1 MDPIIPGL
9 IGTGLFVSGFLYN
22 RWRLQYWRDIV
33 TLFDLHVQETSS
45 FWALR
50 PKIKAKSGPLQV
62 WISGSTHDKGGIKLV
77 VAIAGPPGF
86 YMLKIRRERPMTWR
100 PREIEMGDDSFDKR
114 FLIDGP
120 MRLVFMLLNAEVRRL
135 LSEADAMGTLEIS
148 GGELRVETVDRRLRE
163 ILPLLL
169 DIGRRFV
176 QRPDAVQRLGENA
189 TQDPEVGVRLKNLLL
204 LIGELPGEPGARE
217 VLRAACSDPSLEV
230 RLRAARELGAEGRGI
245 LMELAENP
253 EDDAVS
259 AQAVSVLGRELP
271 FERTK
276 SILVHSLRRRRSQT
290 ARACLESLGHSGAA
304 AEAVGVLSKVM
315 AREKGE
321 LATTAA
327 QALGTAGNPAA
338 EPSLI
343 HALQRQQKDLRVAAA
358 NALGR
363 AGSPAA
369 VLPLKEAAESFYDPE
384 LSQAVRQAI
393 AEIQSRL
400 PGASPGQL
408 SLAGPEVGQLS
419 IAEAEAG
426 QLSIASDLAGELS
439 LQPEAGGQ
447 RSLSD
452 TEDQDDILEV
462 RPGSR

>member
-1 MDPIIPGL
+1 MDPILPGF
-9 IGTGLFVSGFLYN
+9 IGTCLFLGGFLYN
-22 RWRLQYWRDIV
+22 HWRLQHWRDIV
-33 TLFDLHVQETSS
+33 TFFDLHVQETSS

-50 PKIKAKSGPLQV
+50 PKLTAKSGPLLV
-62 WISGSTHDKGGIKLV
+62 RISGSTHGKGGIKLV
-77 VAIAGPPGF
+77 VAVAGPPGF
-86 YMLKIRRERPMTWR
+86 SRLKISRERPMAWR

-120 MRLVFMLLNAEVRRL
+120 MRLVFMMLDAEVRRL
-135 LSEADAMGTLEIS
+135 LSEADAIGALEIS
-148 GGELRVETVDRRLRE
+148 GGELRVETVDRQLRE

-169 DIGRRFV
+169 DAGRRFA
-176 QRPDAVQRLGENA
+176 QRPDAAQRLGENA
-189 TQDPEVGVRLKNLLL
+189 IQDPDARVRLKNLLL
-204 LIGELPGEPGARE
+204 LIGEFPGEPRARK
-217 VLRAACSDPSLEV
+217 VLRAACSDPNLEV
-230 RLRAARELGAEGRGI
+230 RLRAARELGAEGRGL

-290 ARACLESLGHSGAA
+290 ARACLESIGHSGAA
-304 AEAVGVLSKVM
+304 EAIGVLSKVM

-321 LATTAA
+321 LATAAA
-327 QALGTAGNPAA
+327 QALGTTGSPAA

-343 HALQRQQKDLRVAAA
+343 QALQRQQKDLRVASA

-363 AGSPAA
+363 AGSSAA
-369 VLPLKEAAESFYDPE
+369 VLPLKEAAERFADPK
-384 LSQAVRQAI
+384 LSQAARQAI

-408 SLAGPEVGQLS
+408 SLAGAEAGQLS
-419 IAEAEAG
+419 LAQAEAG
-426 QLSIASDLAGELS
+426 QLSIATD
-439 LQPEAGGQ
+439 PGGQ
-447 RSLSD
+447 ISLDD
-452 TEDQDDILEV
+452 TDED
-462 RPGSR
+462 